1 MVDSH
6 CHLYDDKISNRCNE
20 IIANFA
26 NDNIDYVIIPSC
38 DFDSMQKAFDL
49 SQKNVKIFSAL
60 AVHPHDAKNFDED
73 CERFILQNASNAKV
87 VALGEFG
94 LDYFYNLSPIN
105 AQMQALEKQLKLCN
119 IVDLPAIFHIRDG
132 VDLSAYWDSYADFF
146 SIVKNNLP
154 KRGGVMH
161 CFGGDKNKAKKALD
175 LGFNISFTCNVTYK
189 TNEHLRQA
197 LSYIPLD
204 RLLIETDSPY
214 LSPRTMRDK
223 PNEPKN
229 VYYVAECISQIKGVS
244 IDDVF
249 EITKKNTENLF
260 FKIKEHYKND
270 YLL

>member
-6 CHLYDDKISNRCNE
+6 CHLYDDKISARCDE

-38 DFDSMQKAFDL
+38 DYNSMQKAFDL
-49 SQKNVKIFSAL
+49 SQKNEKVYSAF
-60 AVHPHDAKNFDED
+60 AVHLYDAKNFDD
-73 CERFILQNASNAKV
+73 NCEKFILQNASNDKV

-94 LDYFYNLSPIN
+94 LDYFYNLSPVE
-105 AQMQALEKQLKLCN
+105 AQIEVLEKQLNLCN
-119 IVDLPAIFHIRDG
+119 KTDLPAIFHIRDG
-132 VDLSAYWDSYADFF
+132 VDVASHWDSYSDFF
-146 SIVKNNLP
+146 SAVKNVRP

-161 CFGGDKNKAKKALD
+161 CFGGDKDKARKALD

-197 LSYIPLD
+197 LEYIPLD

-214 LSPRTMRDK
+214 MSPRTMRDK

-229 VYYVAECISQIKGVS
+229 VYYVAECISQIKGVD
-244 IDDVF
+244 IERVF
-249 EITKKNTENLF
+249 EITKQNTEKLF
-260 FKIKEHYKND
+260 FKIKQK
-270 YLL
+270 